1 MKRGLYL
8 LTILILVSCGG
19 QKQVLGTLAES
30 ETLEINNTVPYKES
44 IILLG
49 LANEDGFKQA
59 PFNEWYNK
67 NYADYKVDKS
77 TSAALKHL
85 LKDVKV
91 KIFMG
96 TWCDDSK
103 RETPRFY
110 KIMDA
115 ADYSK
120 NTIELI
126 TLSREKDTPHGFEVG
141 LNITNT
147 PTFIF
152 YKNDKEINR
161 IVESPITSL
170 EKDMITILTG
180 QVYKHT
186 YVE

>member
-1 MKRGLYL
+1 MKRVVYF
-8 LTILILVSCGG
+8 LTMLVLASCGG
-19 QKQVLGTLAES
+19 QKQVLDTSTKS
-30 ETLEINNTVPYKES
+30 EILEINNTVPYKES

-67 NYADYKVDKS
+67 NYEDYKVDKS
-77 TSAALKHL
+77 TTAALEHL

-115 ADYSK
+115 ADYPKS
-120 NTIELI
+120 NIELI
-126 TLSREKDTPHGFEVG
+126 TMSREKDTPHGFEVG
-141 LNITNT
+141 SNITNT

-180 QVYKHT
+180 QEYKHT